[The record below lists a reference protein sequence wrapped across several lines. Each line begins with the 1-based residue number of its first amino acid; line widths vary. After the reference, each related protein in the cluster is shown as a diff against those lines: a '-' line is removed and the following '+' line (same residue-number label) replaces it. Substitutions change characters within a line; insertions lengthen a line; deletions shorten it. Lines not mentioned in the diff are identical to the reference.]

1 MRKVIVLLLIIAL
14 AGCSS
19 AHKTKAVRG
28 QSAVRVE
35 CSGMFSNWDR
45 CYTRAEHVC
54 APRTYKVIAK
64 SSDVKEDPD
73 DFVFGWNPAGSFSR
87 RMLIVCH

>member
-1 MRKVIVLLLIIAL
+1 
-14 AGCSS
+14 
-19 AHKTKAVRG
+19 
-28 QSAVRVE
+28 
-35 CSGMFSNWDR
+35 MFSNWDR

-54 APRTYKVIAK
+54 RPRAYKVIAK

-73 DFVFGWNPAGSFSR
+73 DYAFGWNPAGYFSR